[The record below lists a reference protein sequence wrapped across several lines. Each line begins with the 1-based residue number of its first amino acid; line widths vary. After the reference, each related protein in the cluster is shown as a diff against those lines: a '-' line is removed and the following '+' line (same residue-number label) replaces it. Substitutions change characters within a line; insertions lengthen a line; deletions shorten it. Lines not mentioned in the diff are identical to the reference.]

1 MKLDKLYIVTI
12 LVFVVAVIVLTFAF
26 PFRSLRQAALD
37 NTMAGALQEVSEE
50 IKQYTQKNDKL
61 PADLTALE
69 FKASYSIV
77 NNNKGILNKI
87 TYNVVD
93 DKNFTKK
100 FSLCADFKTEQES
113 SYKVSPLG
121 DLPLSGATSS
131 LYPSYSYVDYQTHP
145 KGYHCFGEETVY
157 SSRETMYQNLDDV
170 YNLGPSI
177 EFNNPATTQEPPV
190 FN

>member
-1 MKLDKLYIVTI
+1 MKLDKLYIITL

-37 NTMAGALQEVSEE
+37 ITMSGALQEVAEE

-69 FKASYSIV
+69 FKSSSPIV

-100 FSLCADFKTEQES
+100 FSLCADFKTEKES
-113 SYKVSPLG
+113 SYKIN
-121 DLPLSGATSS
+121 PLSDSPRYGANSS
-131 LYPSYSYVDYQTHP
+131 SYTYVDYQTHP
-145 KGYHCFGEETVY
+145 KGYYCFGEESVY
-157 SSRETMYQNLDDV
+157 SSRDTMYKNFEDV
-170 YNLGPSI
+170 YNFDPTI
-177 EFNNPATTQEPPV
+177 EYNKPTTTQEQPV